1 MAQCMRKCKPTAG
14 RESSTVG
21 TLACTPTHSTAS
33 RLHLVLP
40 WSSTFPHSSTTH
52 PSPYHFPSPHEEA
65 DPPLPLKKFPSPPTK
80 KFFNVPTYSS
90 QTRAISSSKQ
100 KPQLLQC
107 SLLNLLLLRCCYCC
121 HTTKS
126 LLLEWN
132 ARQCNAL
139 QQQQILEQTQSLCN
153 PKEESK
159 KNRENFILKNYA
171 RIKNPINPIA
181 NGAICDNNYN
191 SIKIKNK
198 K

>member
-1 MAQCMRKCKPTAG
+1 MAPCMRKCKPTVG

-33 RLHLVLP
+33 RLHLALP
-40 WSSTFPHSSTTH
+40 WSLTFPHSSTTH
-52 PSPYHFPSPHEEA
+52 PSPYHLPPPHEAA

-80 KFFNVPTYSS
+80 KIFNVPTYSS

-107 SLLNLLLLRCCYCC
+107 SLLNFLLLQCCYCS

-126 LLLEWN
+126 SLLEWN
-132 ARQCNAL
+132 ASQCNAL
-139 QQQQILEQTQSLCN
+139 QQQQILEQTNCLCD

-159 KNRENFILKNYA
+159 KIRDNFI
-171 RIKNPINPIA
+171 
-181 NGAICDNNYN
+181 
-191 SIKIKNK
+191 
-198 K
+198 

>member
-1 MAQCMRKCKPTAG
+1 MRKCKPTAG
-14 RESSTVG
+14 MESSTVG

-33 RLHLVLP
+33 RLHLALP

-52 PSPYHFPSPHEEA
+52 PSPYHFPPPHEAA

-90 QTRAISSSKQ
+90 QTRATSSSKQ

-126 LLLEWN
+126 SLLEWN
-132 ARQCNAL
+132 GMRGNAMHSSSNRYWSK
-139 QQQQILEQTQSLCN
+139 QNCLCD
-153 PKEESK
+153 PKEEAK
-159 KNRENFILKNYA
+159 KIEKNIFKNYA
-171 RIKNPINPIA
+171 RVKNPINPIEWC
-181 NGAICDNNYN
+181 NLRQQLQQHQ
-191 SIKIKNK
+191 NK
-198 K
+198 KR